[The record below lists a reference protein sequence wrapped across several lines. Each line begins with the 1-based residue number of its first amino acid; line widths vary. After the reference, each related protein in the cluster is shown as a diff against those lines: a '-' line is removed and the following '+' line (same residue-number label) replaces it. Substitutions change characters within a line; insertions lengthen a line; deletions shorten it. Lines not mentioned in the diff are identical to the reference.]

1 MLSKIQAKLKNRKK
15 GFSMV
20 EMGIVIALII
30 IMGTFLFVKGGEI
43 QQSRKLAQVSNDMD
57 AIATGALMYESFHIN
72 SQLPGTLV
80 DLADG
85 LDAAESIDGMAHK
98 NIVSSSKVTTS
109 DAGAF
114 VDPWGT
120 AYEYDATE
128 RTLKCTPKDASG
140 ASQKE
145 IVRHF

>member
-20 EMGIVIALII
+20 EMGMVIALII
-30 IMGTFLFVKGGEI
+30 IIGTFLFVKGGEI

-57 AIATGALMYESFHIN
+57 AIATGVLIYESFHIN
-72 SQLPGTLV
+72 SQLPTDLNTLATG
-80 DLADG
+80 LSAD
-85 LDAAESIDGMAHK
+85 ESIDGMKHE

-109 DAGAF
+109 DSGAF

-140 ASQKE
+140 AAQKE